1 MPMLAALVLLALPA
15 PQNARPDGDASQALA
30 ELRGLQ
36 AQVAVLHRE
45 VRLRGEAADA
55 LKKDVGALAD
65 EVGALRDGIAS
76 SAAVPFL
83 SAPPPSSDSVGV
95 AKVAVFAPRLEIDA
109 TRRHD
114 SLSVRIR
121 RMEPGAVRVIGDLD
135 FGSDQAGLDLPLDQ
149 NGALYVVEWSTS
161 EGHAYSLSLRDGASG
176 QTAAVVQVKP
186 LQSKG
191 RFIFVG
197 YRIE

>member
-1 MPMLAALVLLALPA
+1 MTMLATLVLLALPA
-15 PQNARPDGDASQALA
+15 QQTRPDGDASQALA
-30 ELRGLQ
+30 EVRGLH

-45 VRLRGEAADA
+45 VRLHAEAAEA
-55 LKKDVGALAD
+55 LKKDVGVLAD
-65 EVGALRDGIAS
+65 EMGSLRESLAAS
-76 SAAVPFL
+76 VAGPFL
-83 SAPPPSSDSVGV
+83 SAPPPSSDLVGV

-114 SLSVRIR
+114 SLSIR
-121 RMEPGAVRVIGDLD
+121 MRRVEPGAVRVMGDLD
-135 FGSDQAGLDLPLDQ
+135 FSSDQAGLDLPLDQ

-161 EGHAYSLSLRDGASG
+161 EGHAYTLSLRDGASG
-176 QTAAVVQVKP
+176 QTAAIVQVKP